1 MTGNQIVVFSI
12 GPLSMLVSGLILYWI
27 AVRSKPQQ

>member
-1 MTGNQIVVFSI
+1 MTTDQFVVFSI

-27 AVRSKPQQ
+27 AVRSKPQ